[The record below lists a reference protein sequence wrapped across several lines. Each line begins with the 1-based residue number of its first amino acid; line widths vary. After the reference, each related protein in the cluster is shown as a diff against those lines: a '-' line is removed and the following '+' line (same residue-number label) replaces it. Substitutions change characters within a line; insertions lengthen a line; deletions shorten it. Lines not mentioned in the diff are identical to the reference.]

1 MNNFSLR
8 AVTKTNAPE
17 SVSPEAGRSFSN
29 SCAALFFTAPP
40 RAVPLAERGADHSTS
55 AESNVTLLFRD
66 RRGRQ
71 HVIISDDW
79 LSIFEEFL
87 VQRAALGLKPTNKQK
102 RKLRR
107 HEYKY

>member
-1 MNNFSLR
+1 M
-8 AVTKTNAPE
+8 
-17 SVSPEAGRSFSN
+17 
-29 SCAALFFTAPP
+29 
-40 RAVPLAERGADHSTS
+40 
-55 AESNVTLLFRD
+55 TLLFRD

-71 HVIISDDW
+71 QVIISDDW
-79 LSIFEEFL
+79 ISIFEEFL